1 MIFGKNSKNILSD
14 AGKDQVSQMDD
25 LLKKFSEAAKII
37 STNQNPMQESV
48 YYAYVDHLSDINT
61 KDLPEDIQIIYE
73 SVEMRINSTV
83 PPGDVGDKEADYLAK
98 DILYMAD
105 VLKAQ
110 YQS

>member
-1 MIFGKNSKNILSD
+1 
-14 AGKDQVSQMDD
+14 MDD

-37 STNQNPMQESV
+37 STNKNPLPESV
-48 YYAYVDHLSDINT
+48 YCAYVGHLSDIDTN
-61 KDLPEDIQIIYE
+61 DLPEDIQVIYE
-73 SVEMRINSTV
+73 SVEMRINSTK